1 MTGHAGHDGD
11 DAHAAAHLHES
22 HDHHQHGAPAAHG
35 HQHGPDGHGH
45 GHEHGGGPLG
55 RLLGAVAHAHDVAD
69 RVDESLES
77 HERGIWALKVSL
89 AVLLVTALIQVAIAL
104 LSGSVALL
112 ADTIHNFGDAA
123 TSIPLWIA
131 FALARRG
138 ASRRFPYGY
147 GRAED
152 VAGVAIVLV
161 IFASACVAA
170 YESVQKLLHP
180 APPDHLGWVALAAV
194 VGFAGNE
201 AVSVFRIRVGREIG
215 SAALVADGQ
224 HSRVDGFT
232 SLAVLIGVLGA
243 WAGVPILDP
252 LVGLAIT
259 IAILFIVRE
268 AAAAVWR
275 RLIGGIEP
283 EVLDRVERAARGV
296 PGVEGVHGARARWVG
311 HRIYADLHVAVA
323 PDISV
328 RQAHRI
334 AAAAER
340 AVCTQL
346 RACGDVVVHVDPAGE
361 DRADGAAPRADD

>member
-11 DAHAAAHLHES
+11 GAHAAAEHAHEERGHR
-22 HDHHQHGAPAAHG
+22 HDGQDHQHE
-35 HQHGPDGHGH
+35 PDGHE
-45 GHEHGGGPLG
+45 HEHAGGPFG
-55 RLLGAVAHAHDVAD
+55 RLLGAVGHAHDAAE
-69 RVDESLES
+69 RVDEALES
-77 HERGIWALKVSL
+77 NERGIRALKLSL
-89 AVLLVTALIQVAIAL
+89 VVLVATALIQVVIAL

-123 TSIPLWIA
+123 TSVPLWIA

-152 VAGVAIVLV
+152 VAGLAIVLV

-201 AVSVFRIRVGREIG
+201 AVSLFRTRVGRAIG

-224 HSRVDGFT
+224 HARVDGFT
-232 SLAVLIGVLGA
+232 SLAVLLGVLGA
-243 WAGVPILDP
+243 WAGAPILDP
-252 LVGLAIT
+252 LVGIAIT
-259 IAILFIVRE
+259 IAILFIVKE
-268 AAAAVWR
+268 AAGAVWR

-283 EVLDRVERAARGV
+283 EVIAQLERAPLAV
-296 PGVEGVHGARARWVG
+296 PGVAGVHRARARWVG
-311 HRIYADLHVAVA
+311 HRVYADLHVAVA
-323 PDISV
+323 PDLSV
-328 RQAHRI
+328 REAHRI
-334 AAAAER
+334 AAAVER
-340 AVCTQL
+340 EVCARV

-361 DRADGAAPRADD
+361 GQSDGARGAGD